1 MKSSSGLKSF
11 FRSFRYLRRYW
22 GRLGVSIVC
31 VLLIAVL
38 WGGGMG
44 MFAPI
49 LKVLI
54 DPEGLHGWAWRS
66 LTEDRIEAGMIR
78 REVTAGL
85 TVEGKP
91 ISIVLDVVE
100 VEEGSLAAEAGIEKS
115 DWILGLYEGPDKS
128 FMRGDA
134 LARRLA
140 NTPAG
145 QRVALILYAPATG
158 TLGRADLVLGEANVD
173 SEILGYVARLLDEP
187 ETREQRF
194 PLMVWILGVVLIMT
208 VMRNVLRFTH
218 EFLVRATVWRAVMNM
233 RCDMYNT
240 ALHLPVTFYARHG
253 TTDTMSR
260 FLQDTHELA
269 QGQIAFFG
277 KTMAEPAKAL
287 ASFTMA
293 LLFSWELTLWA
304 LVLGPVA
311 AVLIHTISQITKRA
325 TKRALVG
332 FASLLTILEETLTGI
347 KVVKAY
353 TMESTERRGFFA
365 AARRLF
371 KEFRHISMLDAATAP
386 SIETLGIAVGV
397 VGAGFGGYRVLHGQ
411 MDAPTFFTWLALM
424 AAAFDPVRKLAKVY
438 TRFQKA
444 DAAAE
449 RILEARDRQ
458 PEPRIPGAPD
468 LPRHAQTIE
477 FRNLSFRYE
486 GAEQDAIKDL
496 SLTVDAG
503 QTVAIVGPNGCGK
516 TTLVSMVPRLLVPSS
531 GQILVDG
538 NDIALYSVR
547 SVRRQIGYVMQDA
560 VLFDTTVAENISYGK
575 RGATREQILAAAR
588 KAFVHEFVDEMPDGF
603 ETVVGQRGATL
614 SGGEKQR
621 IAIARAI
628 LRDPAILIFDEA
640 TSQVDAD
647 SEHRIHEALNE
658 FMAGRTTLLIAH
670 RFSTIVSADRIV
682 VMDEGR
688 IVDIGSHEQLVQRCE
703 LYKQLYQTQF
713 TAGDG

>member
-66 LTEDRIEAGMIR
+66 LAEDRIEAEMIR
-78 REVTAGL
+78 REA
-85 TVEGKP
+85 TVEGMP
-91 ISIVLDVVE
+91 ISVVLDVVK
-100 VEEGSLAAEAGIEKS
+100 VEEGSLAAKAGIEKN
-115 DWILGLYEGPDKS
+115 DWILGLYDEKQNKS

-145 QRVALILYAPATG
+145 ERVALMLYAPATG
-158 TLGRADLVLGEANVD
+158 TYRRADLVLGEATTD
-173 SEILGYVARLLDEP
+173 SEILGYFARRLDEP

-208 VMRNVLRFTH
+208 VTRNVLRFIH
-218 EFLVRATVWRAVMNM
+218 EFLVRATVWRAVMNI

-240 ALHLPVTFYARHG
+240 ALHLPVTFYAREG

-277 KTMAEPAKAL
+277 KTMAEPAKAI
-287 ASFTMA
+287 ASFA
-293 LLFSWELTLWA
+293 LALFFSWELTMWA

-332 FASLLTILEETLTGI
+332 FASLLGILEETLTGI

-371 KEFRHISMLDAATAP
+371 KEFRRISMLDAATAP
-386 SIETLGIAVGV
+386 SIETLGVAVGV
-397 VGAGFGGYRVLHGQ
+397 VGAAVGGYRVLHGQ
-411 MDAPTFFTWLALM
+411 MDASTFFTWLALM
-424 AAAFDPVRKLAKVY
+424 VAAFDPVRKLAKVY

-449 RILEARDRQ
+449 RIIEARDRR

-468 LPRHAQTIE
+468 LPRHTESVE
-477 FRNLSFRYE
+477 FSGVSFRYHAA
-486 GAEQDAIKDL
+486 AEDAIKDL
-496 SLTVDAG
+496 SLTIRAG

-516 TTLVSMVPRLLVPSS
+516 TTLVSMVPRLLVPDS
-531 GQILVDG
+531 GRILIDG
-538 NDIALYSVR
+538 NDINTCSVR
-547 SVRRQIGYVMQDA
+547 SLRRQIGYVTQDA
-560 VLFDTTVAENISYGK
+560 VLFDTTVAENIGYGK

-588 KAFVHEFVDEMPDGF
+588 KAFVHEFADEMPDGF

-614 SGGEKQR
+614 SGGQKQR
-621 IAIARAI
+621 ITIARAI

-647 SEHRIHEALNE
+647 SEKRIHQALE
-658 FMAGRTTLLIAH
+658 GFTAGRTTLLIAH

-688 IVDIGSHEQLVQRCE
+688 IVDQGTHEQLVGRCD
-703 LYKQLYQTQF
+703 LYKQLYQTQL
-713 TAGDG
+713 TAGEA

>member
-1 MKSSSGLKSF
+1 VKSSRGLKSF

-31 VLLIAVL
+31 VVLIALL

-66 LTEDRIEAGMIR
+66 MTEDRIEADLIR
-78 REVTAGL
+78 REI
-85 TVEGKP
+85 TVESLP
-91 ISIVLDVVE
+91 VSVVLDVVQ
-100 VEEGSLAAEAGIEKS
+100 VEEGSLAAQAGIERG
-115 DWILGLYEGPDKS
+115 DWILGLYEGPDKT

-145 QRVALILYAPATG
+145 QRVALIRYAPATR
-158 TLGRADLVLGEANVD
+158 TFGRAELVLGQARTD
-173 SEILGYVARLLDEP
+173 SRVLGYFARGLAEP

-194 PLMVWILGVVLIMT
+194 PLMVWILGVVVIMT
-208 VMRNVLRFTH
+208 LTRNVLRFIQG
-218 EFLVRATVWRAVMNM
+218 FLVQSTIWRANMNM

-240 ALHLPVTFYARHG
+240 ALHLPMTFYSREG

-260 FLQDTHELA
+260 FLHDTHELA

-277 KTMAEPAKAL
+277 KTLAEPAKAL
-287 ASFTMA
+287 ASFILA
-293 LLFSWELTLWA
+293 LCFSWELTLWA

-311 AVLIHTISQITKRA
+311 AILIHTISQITKRA

-332 FASLLTILEETLTGI
+332 FAHLLGILEETLTGI

-365 AARRLF
+365 AARTLF
-371 KEFRHISMLDAATAP
+371 KEFRRIAMLDAATAP
-386 SIETLGIAVGV
+386 SIETLGVAVGA
-397 VGAGFGGYRVLHGQ
+397 VGAAVGGYRVLHGQ

-424 AAAFDPVRKLAKVY
+424 VAAFDPVRKLAKVY

-449 RILEARDRQ
+449 RIFEVRDRAC
-458 PEPRIPGAPD
+458 EGRTPGAPD
-468 LPRHAQTIE
+468 LPRHTESVE
-477 FRNLSFRYE
+477 FRSVTFRYP
-486 GAEQDAIKDL
+486 GAAEDAVSDL
-496 SLTVDAG
+496 SLRVQAG
-503 QTVAIVGPNGCGK
+503 QTLAIVGPNGCGK
-516 TTLVSMVPRLLVPSS
+516 TTLVSLVPRLLVPDS
-531 GQILVDG
+531 GQVLIDG
-538 NDIALYSVR
+538 TDISTCSVR
-547 SVRRQIGYVMQDA
+547 SLRRQIGYVTQDA
-560 VLFDTTVAENISYGK
+560 VLFDSTIAENISYGK
-575 RGATREQILAAAR
+575 RGASRDEVLAAAG
-588 KAFVHEFVDEMPDGF
+588 KAFVHEFVDEMPEGF
-603 ETVVGQRGATL
+603 ETVVGQRGAML
-614 SGGEKQR
+614 SGGQKQR
-621 IAIARAI
+621 ITIARAI
-628 LRDPAILIFDEA
+628 LRDPAVLIFDEA

-647 SEHRIHEALNE
+647 SEKRIHQALEE
-658 FMAGRTTLLIAH
+658 FMKGRTTLLIAH
-670 RFSTIVSADRIV
+670 RFSTIVSADRIA
-682 VMDEGR
+682 VMDQGR
-688 IVDIGSHEQLVQRCE
+688 IVDIGTHEQLVGRCD

-713 TAGDG
+713 AAGEA